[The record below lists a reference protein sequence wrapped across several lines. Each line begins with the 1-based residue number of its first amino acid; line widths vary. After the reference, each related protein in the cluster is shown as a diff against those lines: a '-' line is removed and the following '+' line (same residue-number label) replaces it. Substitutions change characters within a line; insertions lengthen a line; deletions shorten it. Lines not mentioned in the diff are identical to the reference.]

1 MRYVIIANPVAGRG
15 RAERLAEAVHQ
26 RLTDTGAESRIEHTS
41 ARGEAET
48 IAAAALAQPRQP
60 GGDRLCVVA
69 CGGDGT
75 IQQVANA
82 LMQAPE
88 SRGVLGLAPGGRC
101 NDFASSFGVETDP
114 VAIADVLLAGHLQ
127 AVDLGRVDDRY
138 FCTVAAMGFDAAVSR
153 FVNEMRLPLSGTAAY
168 VYGVLRVLLRYR
180 TVEATLSFGKSER
193 TGPLFLAASAN
204 TPSYGGRMRIAPD
217 ANPHDG
223 HLNVCVVA
231 PLSRLR
237 VLRLLRRVMRGAHQ
251 DLPEVR
257 FVRTPSMR
265 IHTAQPQEI
274 WADGEVIGR
283 TPAVIQTIPAALNL
297 LVPARP
303 NTP

>member
-1 MRYVIIANPVAGRG
+1 MRYVIIANPVAGWG
-15 RAERLAEAVHQ
+15 RAGRLAEAVHQ
-26 RLTDTGAESRIEHTS
+26 RLTGAGAESRIEHTS
-41 ARGEAET
+41 ARGEAEA
-48 IAAAALAQPRQP
+48 IAAAALAQPHQP
-60 GGDRLCVVA
+60 DDDRLCVVA

-75 IQQVANA
+75 LQQVANA

-101 NDFASSFGVETDP
+101 NDFASAFGVGTDP
-114 VAIADVLLAGHLQ
+114 VAIVDVLLAGHVR
-127 AVDLGRVDDRY
+127 AVDLGRVNDRY

-180 TVEATLSFGKSER
+180 AVEATLTFGESER

-204 TPSYGGRMRIAPD
+204 TSSYGGRMRIAPD
-217 ANPHDG
+217 ADPRDG
-223 HLNVCVVA
+223 HLDICVVA
-231 PLSRLR
+231 PLTRFR
-237 VLRLLRRVMRGAHQ
+237 VLRLLRRVMHGAHR

-265 IHTAQPQEI
+265 VHTAEPQEI
-274 WADGEVIGR
+274 WADGEAIGQ
-283 TPAVIQTIPAALNL
+283 TPALIQTIPAALDL
-297 LVPARP
+297 LVPAKKDTR
-303 NTP
+303 